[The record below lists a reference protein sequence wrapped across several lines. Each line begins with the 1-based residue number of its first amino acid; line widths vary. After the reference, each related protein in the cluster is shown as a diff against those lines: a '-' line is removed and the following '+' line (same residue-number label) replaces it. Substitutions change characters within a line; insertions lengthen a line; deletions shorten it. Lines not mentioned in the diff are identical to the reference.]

1 MPLAGYL
8 QPGAVLETR
17 ATEHRH
23 GMTTLVAA
31 GQSLY
36 VPGTAIALGSNTRL
50 RIQARDVALA
60 TQQPQGLS
68 IRNILQARILSIDIV
83 EEIFAE
89 VLLDVGGQ
97 HLRAR
102 VTREAVDDL
111 QLANDQEVYALIKSV
126 AIDRG
131 LLA

>member
-1 MPLAGYL
+1 
-8 QPGAVLETR
+8 V
-17 ATEHRH
+17 
-23 GMTTLVAA
+23 
-31 GQSLY
+31 
-36 VPGTAIALGSNTRL
+36 GSNTRL

-111 QLANDQEVYALIKSV
+111 QLANGQEVYALIKSV